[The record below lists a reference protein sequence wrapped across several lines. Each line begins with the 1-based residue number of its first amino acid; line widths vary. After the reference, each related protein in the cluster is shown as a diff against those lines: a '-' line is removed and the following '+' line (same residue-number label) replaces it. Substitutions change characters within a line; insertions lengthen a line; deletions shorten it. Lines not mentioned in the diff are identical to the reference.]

1 MCINE
6 QLVKKE
12 QIKRE
17 LMDRSFE
24 VFNIDGTKN
33 REILRFT
40 PLKLE
45 INKYTERINVTITD
59 LNGIDIFLGYN

>member
-1 MCINE
+1 
-6 QLVKKE
+6 
-12 QIKRE
+12 
-17 LMDRSFE
+17 MDRSFE